1 MSFSFFDNLPSAVTL
16 VLGLLLVVWL
26 ILLLL
31 VPFMIESI
39 RGWTRRSCQELEEM
53 NHKLDVL
60 TTLLGG
66 RPEVRRDAPPG
77 NVANDFGE
85 ELDERGPAAGR
96 YDDAERADRK
106 RGERV
111 VRKEPTI

>member
-1 MSFSFFDNLPSAVTL
+1 MSMSFFENLPSAVTL
-16 VLGLLLVVWL
+16 VLGLLLLVWL

-53 NHKLDVL
+53 NQKLDVL

-66 RPEVRRDAPPG
+66 RPELRRDAPPG
-77 NVANDFGE
+77 EAEADFDE
-85 ELDERGPAAGR
+85 ELPERAAGGR
-96 YDDAERADRK
+96 HDNEPGDRTGRRRPER
-106 RGERV
+106 E
-111 VRKEPTI
+111 RKEPTI